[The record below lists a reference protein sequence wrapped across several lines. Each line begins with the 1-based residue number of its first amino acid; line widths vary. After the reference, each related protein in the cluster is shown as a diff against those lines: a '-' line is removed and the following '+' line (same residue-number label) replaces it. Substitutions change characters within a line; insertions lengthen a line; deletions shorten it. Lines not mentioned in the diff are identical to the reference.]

1 MKEERNSIK
10 ELIKKISN
18 PQVQKILQESN
29 IKANNK
35 INDLEK
41 QISEWFDTGMER
53 ASGWYQKQIQNWLLV
68 ISTILVIAVNG
79 NTINIAKAL
88 WENDTLRSEVVS
100 TVERTPQENSSHSDN
115 TILQGDKRIEAKSLF
130 PIGWENENF
139 TCSFFWW
146 LKA

>member
-1 MKEERNSIK
+1 M
-10 ELIKKISN
+10 
-18 PQVQKILQESN
+18 
-29 IKANNK
+29 
-35 INDLEK
+35 
-41 QISEWFDTGMER
+41 
-53 ASGWYQKQIQNWLLV
+53 LV
-68 ISTILVIAVNG
+68 ISTILVIAVNA

-88 WENDTLRSEVVS
+88 WENDTLRSEVVP

-146 LKA
+146 LKAIVGWLITIFAVSLGAPFWFDLLGKISSIRKSVKAEKNVPESQKAPS